1 MAATDRR
8 DRALILI
15 NPRARLAGARA
26 WREPVIAELARR
38 YASELVE
45 PRDAAD
51 ATRLACE
58 ASAGGYVVVVAA
70 GGDGTVNAV
79 AQGLAGTHT
88 ALGVLPLGSANDLAR
103 EYGLPGSIPAAA
115 RRIVESEARSIDLV
129 EIGGRVFCGVGG
141 LALVSRAALAV
152 TRFKQRSPSA
162 RRVADLLGGQVYR
175 FSATAALLSRWRL
188 DDLVRVAYRDPETG
202 ECRRAETAASAAFV
216 TNHRTLGGGLVLP
229 VDANP
234 ADGVLEICLV
244 PSRPRHSL
252 MLNFARLSAGAPIP
266 EGVLVCVRATE
277 ATIET
282 GRPDAFVADGELL
295 AEGQRFPVRV
305 RPGALR
311 IIV

>member
-1 MAATDRR
+1 MAATERR

-51 ATRLACE
+51 TTRLACE

-103 EYGLPGSIPAAA
+103 EYGLSGSIPAAA

-129 EIGGRVFCGVGG
+129 EIGGRGFCGVGG
-141 LALVSRAALAV
+141 LGLVSRAALPV
-152 TRFKQRSPSA
+152 TRLQQRSTSA
-162 RRVADLLGGQVYR
+162 RRLAAPLGRQGHPI
-175 FSATAALLSRWRL
+175 FAT
-188 DDLVRVAYRDPETG
+188 
-202 ECRRAETAASAAFV
+202 
-216 TNHRTLGGGLVLP
+216 
-229 VDANP
+229 
-234 ADGVLEICLV
+234 
-244 PSRPRHSL
+244 
-252 MLNFARLSAGAPIP
+252 
-266 EGVLVCVRATE
+266 
-277 ATIET
+277 
-282 GRPDAFVADGELL
+282 
-295 AEGQRFPVRV
+295 
-305 RPGALR
+305 
-311 IIV
+311 